1 MKKKLRFA
9 LERTTRGTVRYTE
22 LGVYPDP
29 GSDDWQPVND
39 SSDLTVGYLY
49 VRKSAF
55 RQHGSFPEGLD
66 VLIEDAHVGEVS
78 VRRRPRE
85 P

>member
-9 LERTTRGTVRYTE
+9 LERTTAGAVRYSE

-29 GSDDWQPVND
+29 ESTEWRPVIE
-39 SSDLTVGYLY
+39 SADLTVGNFY

-66 VLIEDAHVGEVS
+66 VTIEDARVGEVT
-78 VRRRPRE
+78 VRRRARE
-85 P
+85 S